1 MHRTNL
7 LYALALS
14 TSLLSLDAHAQQL
27 TRVRVTVENLAPGQ
41 GTFQTPFWAGFHDG
55 TFDLYDQGVAASGP
69 LGSDALERI
78 AEDGNAGPLV
88 ADFAASPAGTVDGL
102 VFGPTIP
109 PIGPGEV
116 GTQSFLVDGSLA
128 SSRYFS
134 YASMVIPSNDA
145 FIANGNPMAHRVFD
159 DTGNFVGQSF
169 FVGGNEVLDA
179 GTEVNDELPA
189 NTAFFGQAMPN
200 TGTDENGLV
209 QLHPGF
215 LPAAPGNILGDFRFA
230 AGMFDAPG
238 FAMVRVG
245 LAAAPAITDAR
256 RYRTLASSSET
267 THGASSTARGRFLA
281 RLQDGGTRIEITFM
295 NRQLRN
301 VVSGTLH
308 LGAAGSDGP
317 IVANLVGP
325 LPPGGGLFNQTMM
338 VDLDASGLTGP
349 LAGMPLDAL
358 VARMDAGEVYVSFA
372 TDDGQPGDDTGPG
385 DFVSG
390 EIRGQLTSF

>member
-1 MHRTNL
+1 MNRTNL

-14 TSLLSLDAHAQQL
+14 SSLLTLDASAQQL

-41 GTFQTPFWAGFHDG
+41 GTFQTPAWVGFHDG

-69 LGSDALERI
+69 LGTDSLERI
-78 AEDGNAGPLV
+78 AEDGNAGPLI

-102 VFGPTIP
+102 VFGPNIP

-116 GTQSFLVDGSLA
+116 GTQSFLLDGSLP

-159 DTGNFVGQSF
+159 DAGNFVGQSF

-179 GTEVNDELPA
+179 GTEANDELPA
-189 NTAFFGQAMPN
+189 NTAFFGQAAPD
-200 TGTDENGLV
+200 TGTDEGGVVL
-209 QLHPGF
+209 LHPGF

-238 FAMVRVG
+238 FAVVRIG

-256 RYRTLASSSET
+256 RFRTLASSSET
-267 THGASSTARGRFLA
+267 THGATSTARGRFLA
-281 RLQDGGTRIEITFM
+281 RLEDAGTRLEITFM
-295 NRQLRN
+295 NRNLRN
-301 VVSGTLH
+301 VVGATLN
-308 LGAAGSDGP
+308 LGAAGTDGP
-317 IVANLVGP
+317 VVATLVGP
-325 LPPGGGLFNQTMM
+325 LPPAGGLFNETMT
-338 VDLDASGLTGP
+338 VEIDANSLAGP
-349 LAGMPLDAL
+349 MTGMPLDAL
-358 VARMDAGEVYVSFA
+358 VARIEAGEVYVSFA
-372 TDDGQPGDDTGPG
+372 TDDGQPGDDTGAG

-390 EIRGQLTSF
+390 EIRGQLASF